1 VLDRDLD
8 FTHRQTVTGL
18 RALAQVIH
26 RVASRAPVWALAA
39 ALLLLAGGT
48 AAADDD
54 EPIAVRVERIAAA
67 EDDLII
73 DLAVDHLIDPSTERV
88 IERGIPVTLVYE
100 IEVWRERSA
109 WFDRLESAHHLAYKL
124 QLDVWDEVYK
134 IRNSEGG
141 ERAFADLAAA
151 QTAIERQESVPIAPL
166 ESLKDDEAYYLTIEV
181 ALKPLTVEDVDELEG
196 WLSGEVKSGRRRG
209 IGILGL
215 PKALFGLVMSVTGF
229 GDRNDAIRTPSFG
242 RDDLY
247 ADASGELPEESA
259 EETAGESPDELPEEL
274 PEASPEASPE
284 SR

>member
-1 VLDRDLD
+1 VLDKGLD
-8 FTHRQTVTGL
+8 FTHPRAATGL
-18 RALAQVIH
+18 HALAQVTH
-26 RVASRAPVWALAA
+26 SFSFRACVWACAS
-39 ALLLLAGGT
+39 ALCLLAGVPV
-48 AAADDD
+48 AADDD
-54 EPIAVRVERIAAA
+54 ERIAVRVERIAA
-67 EDDLII
+67 EGNDLII
-73 DLAVDHLIDPSTERV
+73 DLAIDHLIDPSTEGV

-134 IRNSEGG
+134 IRDSEGS

-151 QTAIERQESVPIAPL
+151 RAAIERQESVPIAPL
-166 ESLKDDEAYYLTIEV
+166 ASLKDDKTYYLAIEV

-196 WLSGEVKSGRRRG
+196 WLSGEVKSGRQRG

-247 ADASGELPEESA
+247 ADASE
-259 EETAGESPDELPEEL
+259 ESPDESTEESTEESPEE
-274 PEASPEASPE
+274 SPEN
-284 SR
+284 R